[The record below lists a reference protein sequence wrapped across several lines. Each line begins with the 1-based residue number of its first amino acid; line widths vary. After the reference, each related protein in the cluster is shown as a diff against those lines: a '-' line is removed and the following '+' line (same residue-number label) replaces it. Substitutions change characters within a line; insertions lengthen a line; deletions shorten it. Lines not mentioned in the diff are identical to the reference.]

1 MEVGGGAD
9 DSAKAIAGLP
19 TGEGEYS
26 GGGGGRSGRVVGKC
40 VGDCIDD
47 AGDDDANDF
56 GDNCV
61 GDFVGPLVTA
71 ARPLSKEGD
80 LSDGEEPKE
89 PPTAPEAPP
98 CPIEDDEALSGDA
111 LREAPP

>member
-26 GGGGGRSGRVVGKC
+26 GGGGGGRSGGVVGK
-40 VGDCIDD
+40 
-47 AGDDDANDF
+47 
-56 GDNCV
+56 CV

-80 LSDGEEPKE
+80 LSDGEEPKG
-89 PPTAPEAPP
+89 PPIAPEAPP
-98 CPIEDDEALSGDA
+98 CPIEGDEAPSGDA